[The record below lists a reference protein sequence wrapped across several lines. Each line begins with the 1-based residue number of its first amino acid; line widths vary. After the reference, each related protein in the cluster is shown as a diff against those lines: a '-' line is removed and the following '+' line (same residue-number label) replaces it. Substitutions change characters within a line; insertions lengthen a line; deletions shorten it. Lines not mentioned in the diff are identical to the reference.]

1 MSRLIVLILLVV
13 VILGGLYF
21 LSTVPH
27 ETPTRTI
34 ETDVQSGNAS

>member
-13 VILGGLYF
+13 VILGGVYF
-21 LSTVPH
+21 LSTVPQ
-27 ETPTRTI
+27 ETSTRTI